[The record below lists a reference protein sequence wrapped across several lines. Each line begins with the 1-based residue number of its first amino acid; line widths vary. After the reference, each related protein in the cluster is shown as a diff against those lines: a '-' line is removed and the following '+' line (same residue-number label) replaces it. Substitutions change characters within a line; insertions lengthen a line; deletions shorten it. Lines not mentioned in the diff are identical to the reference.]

1 MAPLGQIGKRLEII
15 KTAIALTDKEIIT
28 MQCSKLRLHKNDQQL
43 NNILSV
49 LDDENYVQATKLI
62 DRYLHGPYDEEE
74 DTTPEMEEST
84 PASSTEETV
93 ETEQK
98 KMRSREEE
106 ELIKKFGL
114 FMEEAS
120 KEKYDPIDED
130 EMLLMAQKNRESTK
144 PSEEELLTLTP
155 AQPTPEEIIAEFD
168 TINRDELPPSDRMKG
183 TPPRQTESVK
193 QKEKAAEIEEEEL
206 SFDINEIPLTGKSS
220 TYANRGVRE
229 EESRKSATKE
239 LYKEE
244 PHKVEET
251 EEIEEEEPLQEE
263 IPEEVEESIYEEASE
278 SEETPEEKAA
288 EKPKA
293 ESIEYDPISYIDQKF
308 RNMRNQ
314 YPQVEESSERY
325 ESVERLLYMI
335 SLEGYTERDIE
346 KTIDHVFELKNEGK
360 LAEASH
366 LLLIA
371 GATES
376 LYAQFIL
383 ARELYK
389 GEILKKDLPEAF
401 TQINRLALNDYPEA
415 ICDLAQFYEF
425 GIGIDK
431 DKKKAFSLYED
442 ALELGVERAET
453 HLTRMEEASRGIL
466 GKLFRR

>member
-1 MAPLGQIGKRLEII
+1 MAPLGQIGKRLQII
-15 KTAIALTDKEIIT
+15 KTAISLTDKEIIT

-62 DRYLHGPYDEEE
+62 DRYLHGPYDEEQS
-74 DTTPEMEEST
+74 TAPKAEESPT
-84 PASSTEETV
+84 AKPADDTV
-93 ETEQK
+93 EIERK
-98 KMRSREEE
+98 KRRNKEEE
-106 ELIKKFGL
+106 ELIRKFGL

-120 KEKYDPIDED
+120 KEEYNPIDED
-130 EMLLMAQKNRESTK
+130 EMLLMAKRNRENTK
-144 PSEEELLTLTP
+144 PSEEELLTPAP
-155 AQPTPEEIIAEFD
+155 AQPSPEEIMAEFN
-168 TINRDELPPSDRMKG
+168 TIERDKLPQSDRIKS
-183 TPPRQTESVK
+183 TPPRRTETVER
-193 QKEKAAEIEEEEL
+193 KEKVVEAEEEKEEEL
-206 SFDINEIPLTGKSS
+206 SFDINEIPLTGKRS
-220 TYANRGVRE
+220 TYTGNPVE
-229 EESRKSATKE
+229 KEDIKSNIVGE
-239 LYKEE
+239 LPELEE
-244 PHKVEET
+244 P
-251 EEIEEEEPLQEE
+251 EEIEEPVQKET
-263 IPEEVEESIYEEASE
+263 PEEVEESDYKEMPEPEEIPVPE
-278 SEETPEEKAA
+278 EEKAA

-335 SLEGYTERDIE
+335 SLEGYTEADIE
-346 KTIDHVFELKNEGK
+346 KTIDQVFELKGEGK

-371 GATES
+371 AATES

-415 ICDLAQFYEF
+415 ICDLAQFYEY
-425 GIGIDK
+425 GIGIGK

-442 ALELGVERAET
+442 ALELGVQRAET
-453 HLTRMEEASRGIL
+453 HLSRMEEASRGIL

>member
-74 DTTPEMEEST
+74 NTTPEMEESI

-193 QKEKAAEIEEEEL
+193 QKEKAAETEEEEL

-229 EESRKSATKE
+229 EESRSSAAEE
-239 LYKEE
+239 LYKAEE
-244 PHKVEET
+244 AEET
-251 EEIEEEEPLQEE
+251 EEEEEPVQEE

-278 SEETPEEKAA
+278 SEETSEEKAA

-335 SLEGYTERDIE
+335 SLEGYTEGDIE

-389 GEILKKDLPEAF
+389 GNILQKDLPEAF
-401 TQINRLALNDYPEA
+401 TQINRLALIDYPEA
-415 ICDLAQFYEF
+415 VCDLAQFYEY

-431 DKKKAFSLYED
+431 DKKKAFTLYED
-442 ALELGVERAET
+442 ALELGVQRAET
-453 HLTRMEEASRGIL
+453 HLSRMEEASRGIL
-466 GKLFRR
+466 GKLFRRKH